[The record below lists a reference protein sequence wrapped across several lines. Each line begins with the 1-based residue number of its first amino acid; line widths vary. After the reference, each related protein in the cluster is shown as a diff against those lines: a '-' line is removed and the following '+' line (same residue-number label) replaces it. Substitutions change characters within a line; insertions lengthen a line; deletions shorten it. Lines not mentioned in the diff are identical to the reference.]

1 MSRVT
6 DGREESLRPGPG
18 RTGERAGERAAP
30 PATSTG
36 RVRRHPL
43 LRRRRVVVGSHAVD
57 VRGTFDPALPPV
69 VLVHGVGM
77 SGAYFLRLAD
87 ELAATRDVYA
97 LDLPG
102 YGTAPKPPRPLS
114 VAELGE
120 AAAGAVAALG
130 LSGPVLVGHS
140 MGCQIV
146 VDAVSDHPGLC
157 SGYVL
162 VGPTVD
168 PDAPS
173 RPGQAWRLLR
183 DTLREPPR
191 TNALVLR
198 DYLRMGPLRY
208 LRTARSMV
216 RDRIEE
222 DIRGCTVPG
231 LLVRGGRD
239 PIAPR
244 HWVRRLA
251 RAAPEARVVEIPGA
265 PHNVQHTHPKE
276 LAAACAPFLDACR
289 PARRPDAPA

>member
-1 MSRVT
+1 MSGGGKGGEDPVRA
-6 DGREESLRPGPG
+6 DPG
-18 RTGERAGERAAP
+18 RAGAGEHAAL
-30 PATSTG
+30 PATGDG

-43 LRRRRVVVGSHAVD
+43 LRRRRLVVGPHTVD
-57 VRGTFDPALPPV
+57 VRGTFAPALPPV

-102 YGTAPKPPRPLS
+102 YGTTPKPRRPLY

-130 LSGPVLVGHS
+130 LSGPVLIGHS

-146 VDAVSDHPGLC
+146 VDAVRDHPGLC

-183 DTLREPPR
+183 DTLREPPP

-216 RDRIEE
+216 RDRIGE

-244 HWVRRLA
+244 DWVRRLA
-251 RAAPEARVVEIPGA
+251 RAAPDARVVEIPGA
-265 PHNVQHTHPKE
+265 PHNVQHTDPKE

-289 PARRPDAPA
+289 PARRPDGSA

>member
-1 MSRVT
+1 MRRVT
-6 DGREESLRPGPG
+6 DDRKGSPRRGPGPA
-18 RTGERAGERAAP
+18 RAEERAAP
-30 PATSTG
+30 PVASTG

-43 LRRRRVVVGSHAVD
+43 LRRRRVVVGPHTVD
-57 VRGTFDPALPPV
+57 VRGTFDPARPPV
-69 VLVHGVGM
+69 VLVHGIGM

-87 ELAATRDVYA
+87 ELAVTRDVYA

-102 YGTAPKPPRPLS
+102 YGTTPKPRQPLS

-130 LSGPVLVGHS
+130 LSRPVLVGQS
-140 MGCQIV
+140 MGCQVV
-146 VDAVSDHPGLC
+146 VDAVRDHPGLC

-173 RPGQAWRLLR
+173 RPAQGWRLLR

-208 LRTARSMV
+208 LRTTRSMV

-231 LLVRGGRD
+231 LIVRGGRD
-239 PIAPR
+239 PIAP
-244 HWVRRLA
+244 HDWVRRLA
-251 RAAPEARVVEIPGA
+251 RAAPDARVVEIPGA
-265 PHNVQHTHPKE
+265 PHNVQHTDPKE

-289 PARRPDAPA
+289 PARRPDGSA